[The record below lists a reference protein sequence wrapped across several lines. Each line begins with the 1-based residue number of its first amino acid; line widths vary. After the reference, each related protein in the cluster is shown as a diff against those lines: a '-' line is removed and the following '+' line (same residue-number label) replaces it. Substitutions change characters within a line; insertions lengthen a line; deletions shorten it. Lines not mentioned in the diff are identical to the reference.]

1 MLAGRHIL
9 VVEDEYAI
17 AVDIV
22 FSFQEAGAKIVGPAA
37 TVDDA
42 LKLVKDEP
50 RIDCAV
56 IDLNLRGEMAFPVA
70 DALAERGVPY
80 IFATGYDPS
89 VVPPRH
95 ANVTLCEK
103 PITPS
108 RIAEA
113 ILAVR

>member
-1 MLAGRHIL
+1 

-22 FSFQEAGAKIVGPAA
+22 FSFQEAGATIVGPAA
-37 TVDDA
+37 SIDDA
-42 LKLVKDEP
+42 LKLIREEP

-56 IDLNLRGEMAFPVA
+56 VDLNLRGHMAFPVA
-70 DALAERGVPY
+70 DALAERGIPY

-89 VVPPRH
+89 VVPSRH

-103 PITPS
+103 PVTPS

-113 ILAVR
+113 LLAVC